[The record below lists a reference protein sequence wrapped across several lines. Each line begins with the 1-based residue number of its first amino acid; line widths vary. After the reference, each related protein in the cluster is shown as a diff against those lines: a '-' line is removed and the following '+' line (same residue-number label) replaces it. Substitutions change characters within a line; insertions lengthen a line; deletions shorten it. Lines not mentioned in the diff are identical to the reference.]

1 MDTLQ
6 VVLLFCGNRDTYA
19 EQTCLQCEAMEE
31 SVVMVTVHPDRY
43 PNARIFFSMSGDWNL
58 RSLYSTHRA
67 WLGIVTVLRGDVA
80 YSDSTLHML
89 FAHASYTQANF
100 YYENGEL
107 ICFSAPLRMLKSALS
122 EMMAEE
128 YIDENDWYGLKRT
141 MWALNDGQ
149 VNAVNVTGNIIAP
162 VEVSE

>member
-1 MDTLQ
+1 MDELQ
-6 VVLLFCGNRDTYA
+6 SVMLFCGDNDMYA

-31 SVVMVTVHPDRY
+31 SVVMVTINPARY
-43 PNARIFFSMSGDWNL
+43 PNARIFFSMSGEWNL

-80 YSDSTLHML
+80 YSDSTLQML

-107 ICFSAPLRMLKSALS
+107 ICFNAPLRMLKSAIS
-122 EMMAEE
+122 DMMAEE
-128 YIDENDWYGLKRT
+128 YIDENDWYRLKRT
-141 MWALNDGQ
+141 MWALNEGR
-149 VNAVNVTGNIIAP
+149 VSACAVTGNIIASA
-162 VEVSE
+162 EVSE